1 MIINC
6 CNDFAD
12 SMLWKKLPLMNGA
25 SIEQKRLF
33 YLKQSMLDLS
43 LLNAQRQEGLRLN
56 IFDIELAFSALML
69 LVGRH
74 EGHPACKKVEYWD
87 AGIAICLEQGADLH
101 MAHLMPW
108 PLTVSCFSKI
118 QIGFT
123 FLVPAHL
130 GRSWKRPLNGFAV
143 VVANS
148 CIICYPVVLCMA
160 VGCYNVT

>member
-1 MIINC
+1 
-6 CNDFAD
+6 
-12 SMLWKKLPLMNGA
+12 MNGA

-33 YLKQSMLDLS
+33 YLKQSMLDSS

-118 QIGFT
+118 QISFT

-130 GRSWKRPLNGFAV
+130 GRP
-143 VVANS
+143 
-148 CIICYPVVLCMA
+148 
-160 VGCYNVT
+160 